1 MNKKIIEEINN
12 LFVPTKC
19 IQDITDDIQYIRRM
33 ASSSNYEKEPICMLV
48 TGETG
53 TGKSE
58 FIKQYKDHFPN
69 QEEAERTKIPVLVS
83 LIPKAR
89 HPKPVVSQLLRDL
102 GDPLDGTG
110 GDSTTLTHRLITLLR
125 GTGVELII
133 LDEFQHLIETKSN
146 QVVYDIADFIKTLV
160 SKAKIPV
167 VLFGLPWSSYV
178 LTVNAQLAR
187 RFSMQQELINYT
199 LETYSDFGKFVD
211 KIQQKLPIKPE
222 QDLRQREMLF
232 RLFAAS
238 GGNISNLMDKI
249 VRPAAISAVDN
260 SDLLIKKEHFAKALK
275 RFSQVRDELNPF
287 LIDVEKVTAHVQNK
301 SSYWNKNV
309 RRGETRVVDMTR
321 TTVNFSDLTLKDV
334 FSK

>member
-1 MNKKIIEEINN
+1 MNEKIIEEINN

-33 ASSSNYEKEPICMLV
+33 ASSSNYEKEPTCMLV

-58 FIKQYKDHFPN
+58 FIKQYKNHFPSR
-69 QEEAERTKIPVLVS
+69 EEEERTKIPVLVS
-83 LIPKAR
+83 LIPKAK

-102 GDPLDGTG
+102 GDPLDGNG
-110 GDSTTLTHRLITLLR
+110 GDSIALTHRLITLLR

-167 VLFGLPWSSYV
+167 VIFGLPWSSYV
-178 LTVNAQLAR
+178 LTVNVQLAR
-187 RFSMQQELINYT
+187 RFSMQHELINYT
-199 LETYSDFGKFVD
+199 LEKYSDFGKFVD
-211 KIQQKLPIKPE
+211 KIQLKLPIKPE

-238 GGNISNLMDKI
+238 EGNISNLMDKI
-249 VRPAAISAVDN
+249 IRPAAISAVDN
-260 SDLLIKKEHFAKALK
+260 DDLLIKKDYFAKALK

-287 LIDVEKVTAHVQNK
+287 LIEIEKVKAHVQK
-301 SSYWNKNV
+301 QSSYWNQSV

-321 TTVNFSDLTLKDV
+321 TTINFSDLSLKDV
-334 FSK
+334 F